1 MYSYFFFWF
10 SHFWQKPMCAS
21 KKRLDGK
28 VTIVTGG
35 ASGIGEASARLFAT
49 HGARAVVIA
58 DIQDALGEQV
68 AASIGMEIC
77 TFARCDVTDE
87 GQVEALVRSTVQA
100 HGRLDVM
107 FCNAGIVSPSDQK
120 ILDLELSQFDRLMAL
135 NVRGVAACVKH
146 AARAM
151 VEGRV
156 RGSILCTGSVAG
168 SCGGVRRTDYCVSKH
183 AVVGLVRSASVQLGA
198 HGIRVNCVSP
208 YAVATRLTSGAL
220 GGMSA
225 EEVERYYEPAMVLKG
240 GGMLKAGDVAEA
252 VLFLASDESEFITGH
267 DMVVDGG
274 YLLRR

>member
-1 MYSYFFFWF
+1 MSD
-10 SHFWQKPMCAS
+10 S
-21 KKRLDGK
+21 KKRLEGK
-28 VTIVTGG
+28 VTVVTGG
-35 ASGIGEASARLFAT
+35 ASGIGEATARLFAS

-68 AASIGMEIC
+68 AASIGAEVC

-87 GQVEALVRSTVQA
+87 DQVEALVRST
-100 HGRLDVM
+100 
-107 FCNAGIVSPSDQK
+107 

-156 RGSILCTGSVAG
+156 RGSILCTGSVSG
-168 SCGGVRRTDYCVSKH
+168 SCGGVRRTDYHVSKH

-208 YAVATRLTSGAL
+208 YALATRLTSASL

-252 VLFLASDESEFITGH
+252 VLFLASDESAFITGH
-267 DMVVDGG
+267 DLVVDGG
-274 YLLRR
+274 FLLRR

>member
-1 MYSYFFFWF
+1 MSD
-10 SHFWQKPMCAS
+10 S
-21 KKRLDGK
+21 KTRLEGK

-35 ASGIGEASARLFAT
+35 ASGIGEATARLFAA

-58 DIQDALGEQV
+58 DVQDALGEQV
-68 AASIGMEIC
+68 AASIGADIC

-87 GQVEALVRSTVQA
+87 DQVEALVRSTVQA
-100 HGRLDVM
+100 HGRVDVM
-107 FCNAGIVSPSDQK
+107 FCNAGMVSPSDQK
-120 ILDLELSQFDRLMAL
+120 ILDLKLSQFDRLMAL

-168 SCGGVRRTDYCVSKH
+168 SCGGVRRTDYHASKH
-183 AVVGLVRSASVQLGA
+183 AVVGLVRSASLQLGA

-208 YAVATRLTSGAL
+208 YAVATRLLSGAL
-220 GGMSA
+220 GGASA
-225 EEVERYYEPAMVLKG
+225 EEVERFYEPSMVLKG

-252 VLFLASDESEFITGH
+252 VLFLASDESKFITGH
-267 DMVVDGG
+267 DLVVDGG